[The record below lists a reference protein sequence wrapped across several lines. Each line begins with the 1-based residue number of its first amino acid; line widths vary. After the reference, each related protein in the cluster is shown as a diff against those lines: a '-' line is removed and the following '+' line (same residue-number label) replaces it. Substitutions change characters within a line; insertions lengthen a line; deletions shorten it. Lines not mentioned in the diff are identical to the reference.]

1 MNIMTDSR
9 KEKQF
14 NNPEDRAKL
23 QEEHRER
30 LKEAGIDKLVGFK
43 GQNFQK
49 QFNDVKDNFHEFED
63 KMGVKQEYD
72 NKVNKQK
79 RLEKQAEKARH
90 ASDAY
95 MKYKEEQERRAY
107 EARKITLR

>member
-1 MNIMTDSR
+1 MNIVTDSR

-14 NNPEDRAKL
+14 NNLQDRAKL

-30 LKEAGIDKLVGFK
+30 LKEVGIDRLIGFK
-43 GQNFQK
+43 GQDFK
-49 QFNDVKDNFHEFED
+49 KEFNDVKDNIHEFED
-63 KMGVKQEYD
+63 KMGAKQEYD
-72 NKVNKQK
+72 DKVNKKK
-79 RLEKQAEKARH
+79 RLERLAEKSKH

-95 MKYKEEQERRAY
+95 MKYKEEMERRAY

>member
-1 MNIMTDSR
+1 MNIITDST
-9 KEKQF
+9 KEKKF
-14 NNPEDRAKL
+14 NNPHDRAKL

-30 LKEAGIDKLVGFK
+30 LKEAGIDNLVGFK
-43 GQNFQK
+43 GQDFKK

-63 KMGVKQEYD
+63 KMGAKQEYD
-72 NKVNKQK
+72 NKINKQK
-79 RLEKQAEKARH
+79 RLEKLAEKSRH